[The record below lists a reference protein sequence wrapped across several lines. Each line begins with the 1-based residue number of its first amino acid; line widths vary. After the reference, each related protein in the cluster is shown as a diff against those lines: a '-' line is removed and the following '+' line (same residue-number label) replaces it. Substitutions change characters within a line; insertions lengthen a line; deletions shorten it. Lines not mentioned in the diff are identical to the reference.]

1 MTTELG
7 RLEAAVFD
15 LDGVITFTAR
25 VHAAAWKQL
34 FDEYLRARAAR
45 LGETFQPFDIHS
57 DYSKYV
63 DGKPRYDG
71 VSSFLQARGIQLPWG
86 TPADSPAQE
95 TICGLGNRKDI
106 LFNAKIRELGVD
118 VDWEAVRLV
127 RELRA
132 RDVRVGLASSSK
144 NAVPILERA
153 GLAGLFEATVDGRD
167 SERLGLRGKP
177 EPDIFLLCL
186 QKLHEKSAAA
196 QKAVLAAEASAPAR
210 DLAADPRLAM
220 VVEDAIAGVQAGRR
234 GGFGLVLGV
243 DREHQSAALEENG
256 ADMVIRDFRE
266 ISAARVLEYFRS
278 RAA

>member
-1 MTTELG
+1 MTEPG

-25 VHAAAWKQL
+25 VHAAAWKEL

-45 LGETFQPFDIHS
+45 LGEPSRPFDAQT
-57 DYSKYV
+57 DYQKYV

-71 VSSFLQARGIQLPWG
+71 VSSFLESRGIRLPFG
-86 TPADSPAQE
+86 TPADPPELE
-95 TICGLGNRKDI
+95 TICGLGNRKNI
-106 LFNAKIRELGVD
+106 LFNAKVREMGVD
-118 VDWEAVRLV
+118 VDWEAVRFV

-132 RDVRVGLASSSK
+132 LGVRVGLASSSK
-144 NAVPILERA
+144 NAIPILERA
-153 GLAGLFEATVDGRD
+153 GLAELFEATVDGRD

-177 EPDIFLLCL
+177 EPDIFLLSL
-186 QKLHEKSAAA
+186 KKLREDAG
-196 QKAVLAAEASAPAR
+196 
-210 DLAADPRLAM
+210 PRNAM

-243 DREHQSAALEENG
+243 DRDDHSAALQENG

-266 ISAARVLEYFRS
+266 ISAERVFDYLRS